1 MEAKPSAHCTFLLA
15 VLVLLE
21 EKKSH
26 IPILQEEES
35 ERDRNQSRRRRER
48 DRNQRRRR
56 RRERERD
63 KIRRRNKET
72 AIEPWF

>member
-1 MEAKPSAHCTFLLA
+1 MEAKPSAHCIFLLS

-35 ERDRNQSRRRRER
+35 ERDRNQSRRRRKR
-48 DRNQRRRR
+48 DRNQ

-72 AIEPWF
+72 AIESWF